1 MSFDKIFN
9 DCFFTRISCQGQV
22 LTRFLSKTGFDKIL
36 VNISQTGMF
45 KDMKMCMK
53 DVNNNRFKTN
63 NRMSQYQ
70 SSSS

>member
-45 KDMKMCMK
+45 KDMKMSEELTK
-53 DVNNNRFKTN
+53 EF
-63 NRMSQYQ
+63 
-70 SSSS
+70 